1 MSKYVMVVTS
11 EDERY
16 EKGIFGL
23 SDYAD
28 NPFEGQLEAIIHGDN
43 FGELYGNGEHE
54 GLFFV
59 LWDEES
65 RKRISYGVLDPDT
78 PREEIE
84 EYEGDKENRKKKL
97 EERWNAFLDAVDI
110 VCGECSFCEEICDL
124 CIVRKTVERMK
135 RMDHMEGR

>member
-16 EKGIFGL
+16 EKGIFDL

-59 LWDEES
+59 LWDEETG
-65 RKRISYGVLDPDT
+65 KRISYGVLDPDT

-84 EYEGDKENRKKKL
+84 EYEGNL
-97 EERWNAFLDAVDI
+97 EERRLGYRRRENMTKY
-110 VCGECSFCEEICDL
+110 EI
-124 CIVRKTVERMK
+124 TT
-135 RMDHMEGR
+135 

>member
-16 EKGIFGL
+16 EKGLFAL

-59 LWDEES
+59 LWDEETG
-65 RKRISYGVLDPDT
+65 KRISYGVLDPDT

-84 EYEGDKENRKKKL
+84 EYEGNL
-97 EERWNAFLDAVDI
+97 EERREVFLKAVDT
-110 VCGECSFCEEICDL
+110 VCGESSLCEEICDL
-124 CIVRKTVERMK
+124 CPVRKTVDRV
-135 RMDHMEGR
+135 EGR

>member
-16 EKGIFGL
+16 EKGIFDL

-28 NPFEGQLEAIIHGDN
+28 NPFEGRLEAIIHGDN

-54 GLFFV
+54 GLFFA
-59 LWDEES
+59 LWDEGTG
-65 RKRISYGVLDPDT
+65 KRISYGVLDPDT

-84 EYEGDKENRKKKL
+84 EYEGNL
-97 EERWNAFLDAVDI
+97 EERREAFLEAVDT
-110 VCGECSFCEEICDL
+110 VCSECDFYEECGL
-124 CIVRKTVERMK
+124 CPVRKTVERV
-135 RMDHMEGR
+135 EGSKGR

>member
-16 EKGIFGL
+16 EKGIFDL

-28 NPFEGQLEAIIHGDN
+28 NPFEGQLEALIHGDN

-54 GLFFV
+54 GLFFG
-59 LWDEES
+59 LWDEETG
-65 RKRISYGVLDPDT
+65 KRISYGVLDPDT

-84 EYEGDKENRKKKL
+84 EYEGNL
-97 EERWNAFLDAVDI
+97 EERREVFLKAVDT
-110 VCGECSFCEEICDL
+110 VCGECSFCEEICGL
-124 CIVRKTVERMK
+124 CPVRKTVERMK